1 MAFGSPAIKG
11 LCRRLCLIL
20 AVFLGGSSLVSLVW
34 GEDIQFLQIG
44 TGAIGGTNFAIG
56 GMLASIISGPPGS
69 RSCDSGGSCGVPG
82 LIAVAQ
88 SSGGAVEN
96 SQAVAGGRLDTALVQ
111 ADVVYGAYHGSG
123 LFRDQGAL
131 RDLRVIANLFPT
143 VMHIVVRADSPLHS
157 VADLAGRRISLGE
170 PGSGTLLNAK
180 TVLAAYGLGEK
191 DFDPHYLKPGPA
203 SDHLLEG
210 KIDAFFVVA
219 GVPSA
224 AVNNL
229 ARTARLRLLPID
241 GTIGE
246 EIESFYPFF
255 FPAVIRSG
263 VYRNVGFTKTVK
275 VSTQWITSTKVD
287 EELIYAVTKSLWHE
301 KNQSLLRDGHPEG
314 EHIRLDTALE
324 QVAIPL
330 HPGAARFYEEM
341 GITR

>member
-1 MAFGSPAIKG
+1 MALGSPAVTSP
-11 LCRRLCLIL
+11 CRRLCLIL
-20 AVFLGGSSLVSLVW
+20 AIFLGGLSLVPPVW

-56 GMLASIISGPPGS
+56 GMLASVISGPPGS
-69 RSCDSGGSCGVPG
+69 RSCESGGSCGVPG

-96 SQAVAGGRLDTALVQ
+96 SHAVAEGRLDTALVQ

-123 LFRDQGAL
+123 LFRDDGAQ

-143 VMHIVVRADSPLHS
+143 VLHIVVRADSLLRS

-170 PGSGTLLNAK
+170 RGSGTLLNAK
-180 TVLAAYGLGEK
+180 TVLAAYGLGED
-191 DFDPHYLKPGPA
+191 DFQALYLKPGPA

-224 AVNNL
+224 AVKDL
-229 ARTARLRLLPID
+229 ARTAQLRLLPID

-255 FPAVIRSG
+255 FPAVIGPG
-263 VYRNVGFTKTVK
+263 VYHSIGRTKTVS
-275 VSTQWITSTKVD
+275 VSTQWITSAKVD

-301 KNQSLLRDGHPEG
+301 KNQSLLHDGHPEG
-314 EHIRLDTALE
+314 ERIRLETALDR
-324 QVAIPL
+324 VAIPL